1 MDNDFME
8 LGYVV
13 IPDVLCAKRL
23 DSVKYAISTAPS
35 FEEGLRTRHINL
47 LAVRELQ
54 SLPLTPLIHGY
65 AQHCLGPDCVLSG
78 FSTHELPPGAGGMA
92 PHVDWPYLSMP
103 VLPPPFPMLELQ
115 SIWML
120 DDFTEDNGATRV
132 VPGSHLKSDKP
143 NFERDSIPV
152 TGKAG
157 SVILTHG
164 ALWHCTGKN
173 NSDKKRAGMLIAY
186 VPKWVRPLEHLT
198 RGIPLEH
205 QAHMEP
211 ALRTLASLNVI
222 DDFRKDYARYK

>member
-13 IPDVLCAKRL
+13 IPNVLSEKQVDR
-23 DSVKYAISTAPS
+23 VKYAIASAPS
-35 FEEGLRTRHINL
+35 FEEGSRTRHINL
-47 LAVRELQ
+47 FAVSDLQ
-54 SLPLTPLIHGY
+54 NLPLTPLIHGY
-65 AQHCLGPDCVLSG
+65 AQHALGPDCVLSG
-78 FSTHELPPGAGGMA
+78 FSSHELPPGAGGMA

-132 VPGSHLKSDKP
+132 VPGSHLRSERPDFDKL
-143 NFERDSIPV
+143 SIPV

-164 ALWHCTGKN
+164 AIWHCTGKN
-173 NSDKKRAGMLIAY
+173 NSQKKRTGMLIAY

-205 QAHMEP
+205 LAHMEP

-222 DDFRKDYARYK
+222 DDFRRDYARYK